1 MLRSIPTVLF
11 RALFIIVT
19 SFIAFYATVADA
31 AFLYFD
37 PQESEVYRGDTVSL
51 NLRIDTDEGE
61 CINTID
67 GVVHYDEVIRAVDV
81 SRGES
86 ILSVWL
92 EPPVIDEELNT
103 ISFAGGIPGGYC
115 GRIPGDPKLS
125 NVVLKIILRSP
136 GFTVGGE
143 SSPTATVS
151 FGQDTQ
157 VLLHDGFGTQAQLNT
172 QDAHVILSD
181 KAGNIPDDD
190 WRGEIIDDDEKPSDF
205 PITLTSDDTAFSG
218 DYFIVFN
225 ALDKQSGI
233 DHYEVFEEPFSEFWS
248 FSWGAADTPWIHT
261 DSPYVLE
268 DQTLN
273 STIWV
278 KAIDKAGNESVS
290 KLIPDQALQTISHN
304 KRIMY
309 TFIGGLIIVLLG
321 IVVYVLWSRKQK
333 TAVDKE
339 QYDE

>member
-1 MLRSIPTVLF
+1 MQAGISIKTISTFLF
-11 RALFIIVT
+11 WLLFLFSVALK
-19 SFIAFYATVADA
+19 SDA

-37 PQESEVYRGDTVSL
+37 PSESEVYRGDTVSL

-61 CINTID
+61 CINTVD
-67 GVVHYDEVIRAVDV
+67 GVIHYDKSIRAVDV
-81 SRGES
+81 SRGDS
-86 ILSVWL
+86 ILSIWL
-92 EPPVIDEELNT
+92 EPPIIDEESNT
-103 ISFAGGIPGGYC
+103 ISFAGGMPGGYC

-125 NVVLKIILRSP
+125 NVILKIILRSP
-136 GFTVGGE
+136 GLTVGGE
-143 SSPTATVS
+143 SNPTVTIS
-151 FGQDTQ
+151 LDNDTQ
-157 VLLHDGFGTQAQLNT
+157 VLLHDGFGTNAKLNT
-172 QDAHVILSD
+172 QDAKIVLLD
-181 KAGNIPDDD
+181 KVGSVLDND
-190 WRGEIIDDDEKPSDF
+190 WRDEVIDDDEKPSDF

-248 FSWGAADTPWIHT
+248 FSWGRADAPWIRT

-290 KLIPDQALQTISHN
+290 KLIPDQALQTISNN
-304 KRIMY
+304 KRVMY
-309 TFIGGLIIVLLG
+309 TFIGGLIIVLFG
-321 IVVYVLWSRKQK
+321 IVTYVLWSRKQK
-333 TAVDKE
+333 SIVDKE
-339 QYDE
+339 EDDE